1 VIVSRGERGSA
12 AIEFALG
19 FLVLLVPVAML
30 VLSFGPTLE
39 RRVLARSLA
48 TESARAI
55 AHSGGVLPVGFETT
69 LGSMLR
75 ASGVADDS
83 VRIDI
88 CGKPLSSLGQSTACH
103 EWTPSVEVRVVV
115 DVGEQWLPGGPESV
129 SATHVEPMSPYR
141 SRP

>member
-1 VIVSRGERGSA
+1 VIVSKGERGSA

-19 FLVLLVPVAML
+19 FLVLLLPVAIL

-39 RRVLARSLA
+39 RRVLARTLS

-55 AHSGGVLPVGFETT
+55 AHSGGVSPVGLEAN
-69 LGSMLR
+69 LASMIR
-75 ASGVADDS
+75 ASGVSDDS
-83 VRIDI
+83 VRIDV
-88 CGKPLSSLGQSTACH
+88 CGVPLLNFGQTIVCDQS
-103 EWTPSVEVRVVV
+103 SVEVRVVV

-129 SATHVEPMSPYR
+129 SAIHVEPMSPYR

>member
-1 VIVSRGERGSA
+1 M
-12 AIEFALG
+12 EFALG
-19 FLVLLVPVAML
+19 FLVLLVPVAIL

-55 AHSGGVLPVGFETT
+55 AHSGGALPVGFEA
-69 LGSMLR
+69 GFHSIVR
-75 ASGVADDS
+75 ASGVATDS
-83 VRIDI
+83 VRIDV
-88 CGKPLSSLGQSTACH
+88 CGTPLESFGGSVPCDESRL
-103 EWTPSVEVRVVV
+103 SVEVRVVV
-115 DVGEQWLPGGPESV
+115 DVAEQWLPGGPESV